1 LKELT
6 SWRLLKDMM
15 LTAFKRNRLLY
26 THFLKKT
33 WKKKRADIYE
43 KKEAISQYQIIAIK
57 FTWSRVL

>member
-1 LKELT
+1 
-6 SWRLLKDMM
+6 MM

-43 KKEAISQYQIIAIK
+43 EKEAISQYQIIAIK

>member
-6 SWRLLKDMM
+6 SWRLLRDMM

-33 WKKKRADIYE
+33 WKKKIADIYE
-43 KKEAISQYQIIAIK
+43 EKEAISQYQIIAIK

>member
-6 SWRLLKDMM
+6 SWRLLRDMM
-15 LTAFKRNRLLY
+15 LTALKRNRLLY

-33 WKKKRADIYE
+33 WKKKIADIYE
-43 KKEAISQYQIIAIK
+43 EKEAISQYQIIAIK